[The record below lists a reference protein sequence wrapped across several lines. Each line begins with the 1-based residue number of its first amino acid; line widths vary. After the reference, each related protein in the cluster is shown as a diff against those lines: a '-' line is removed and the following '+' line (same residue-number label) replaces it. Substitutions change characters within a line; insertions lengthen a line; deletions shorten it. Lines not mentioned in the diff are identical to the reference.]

1 MRLLKPNRYW
11 LIGLPLILIVVGGAY
26 YFAPY
31 ESSWLQAS
39 SVLDKARISQ
49 LIGDNA
55 KSLRKEK
62 DIDAIQEKI
71 QVKFVRPFRSPE
83 LAIIDFGTKKVCGVS
98 GCLYA
103 VYETLRPKVPIFRW
117 LLRKEELPPNEPLF
131 KVSENCLLV
140 NQSKGEGISQVHFCY
155 SGRNYTQSKQLN
167 FPKSN

>member
-1 MRLLKPNRYW
+1 MMRSFKSKYW
-11 LIGLPLILIVVGGAY
+11 AIGLLLVLLVIGGAY

-39 SVLDKARISQ
+39 SVLDEVRMSQ

-55 KSLRKEK
+55 TSLRKEK
-62 DIDAIQEKI
+62 EIDVIQKKI
-71 QVKFVRPFRSPE
+71 KIKFVKPFRSPE
-83 LAIIDFGTKKVCGVS
+83 LAIIDFDTEKVCGVS

-103 VYETLRPKVPIFRW
+103 IYETLRPKVPIFRW

-131 KVSENCLLV
+131 KVSGNCLLV
-140 NQSKGEGISQVHFCY
+140 NQSKGQEISQVHFCY

-167 FPKSN
+167 FPKSH